1 MTAEQREDLF
11 RFALATL
18 PDGHEVKRR
27 INAIVDKMR
36 KRVED
41 VVDDVF
47 DAEVE
52 ATAVAAWQ
60 AIEGQKEAAGREG
73 ARNIEEYRRARL
85 GRMER
90 FLSLGSIAVS
100 ELYALKNEF
109 KDAHERN
116 PGLCA
121 GCT

>member
-18 PDGHEVKRR
+18 PDGHQVKCR
-27 INAIVDKMR
+27 INAIVDKMSQR
-36 KRVED
+36 LED

-52 ATAVAAWQ
+52 ETAMAAWQ

-90 FLSLGSIAVS
+90 FLSLGSIA
-100 ELYALKNEF
+100 KNEL
-109 KDAHERN
+109 DVS
-116 PGLCA
+116 
-121 GCT
+121 